1 MNQQEPYIDEISLR
15 AIFNDAIDA
24 MIIINERGFI
34 EQLNPSV
41 IRLFGY
47 NKEEMLGKNIAML
60 MPEPYHGQH
69 DKFLN
74 NYHQT
79 GEKKVIGIGRE
90 VSGKRKDGSIF
101 PIFLSVSEVFLPEG
115 RKVFAGVMRDV
126 SDLTDA
132 REKAN
137 QYTQQ
142 LERVVEERTQ
152 EIRGVVRALEL
163 TNQSLE
169 NQYKETKR
177 AEQELLT
184 NQLLFSSIAKNY
196 PNGAICIFNRDMV
209 CEFVEGKE
217 LERIGLTREDFL
229 GKKITESFAGHENA
243 SIHEYY
249 FKRTIAGEEISYEI
263 GFAGQSYLMNTTPIL
278 EDSGEIN
285 RMVALVHNVSAMKEA
300 EERMKHALDQANQL
314 NEMKSRFISLASHE
328 FRTPLSTILSS
339 LNLLLRYH
347 ESQQTEKVKLH
358 AKKIKASIAN
368 LTEILEYFLSVEKL
382 ESGEVKMEY
391 GLMDIE
397 NFTLDF
403 VAVMRDII
411 DDNLHIQFTSNLIH
425 KEMMMDKK
433 AYRTIIQNLISNAIK
448 YSPKGGH
455 INIELQTNQQQLL
468 IIISD
473 EGLGIPEEDQRHLFE
488 RFYRATNASNIQG
501 TGLGLNIIK
510 KYVELLGGQ
519 ISFKSTLGKGTSFH
533 ISIPIK
539 S

>member
-1 MNQQEPYIDEISLR
+1 MSQNDDIDEISLR
-15 AIFNDAIDA
+15 AIYNDAIDA
-24 MIIINERGFI
+24 MIIINERGII

-41 IRLFGY
+41 ITLFGY
-47 NKEEMLGKNIAML
+47 NREEMLGKNIAML

-69 DKFLN
+69 DKYLN

-115 RKVFAGVMRDV
+115 RKVFAGVMRDI
-126 SDLTDA
+126 SDLAEA
-132 REKAN
+132 RVKAN
-137 QYTQQ
+137 RYTQQ

-177 AEQELLT
+177 AEQELIT

-196 PNGAICIFNRDMV
+196 PNGTICIFNREMV

-243 SIHEYY
+243 AIHEYY

-263 GFAGQSYLMNTTPIL
+263 SFAGQSYLMNTTPIL
-278 EDSGEIN
+278 EESGEIN
-285 RMVALVHNVSAMKEA
+285 RMVAVVLNVSAIKDA
-300 EERMKHALDQANQL
+300 EERMKQALDEATQL
-314 NEMKSRFISLASHE
+314 NEMKSRFISMASHE

-339 LNLLLRYH
+339 LNLMLRYH
-347 ESQQTEKVKLH
+347 ENQQTDKVKTH

-382 ESGEVKMEY
+382 ESGEVKLEY
-391 GLMDIE
+391 SPMDIE

-403 VAVMRDII
+403 VAEMRDTI
-411 DDNLHIQFTSNLIH
+411 DDKLQIQFTSNLVH

-448 YSPKGGH
+448 YSPEGGRIH
-455 INIELQTNQQQLL
+455 IELQTNQQQLL
-468 IIISD
+468 LSISD

-488 RFYRATNASNIQG
+488 RFYRASNASNIQG

-510 KYVELLGGQ
+510 KYIELLGGQ
-519 ISFKSTLGKGTSFH
+519 ISFKSTLGKGTSFY

>member
-1 MNQQEPYIDEISLR
+1 MIS
-15 AIFNDAIDA
+15 
-24 MIIINERGFI
+24 
-34 EQLNPSV
+34 
-41 IRLFGY
+41 
-47 NKEEMLGKNIAML
+47 K
-60 MPEPYHGQH
+60 
-69 DKFLN
+69 
-74 NYHQT
+74 
-79 GEKKVIGIGRE
+79 
-90 VSGKRKDGSIF
+90 
-101 PIFLSVSEVFLPEG
+101 
-115 RKVFAGVMRDV
+115 
-126 SDLTDA
+126 
-132 REKAN
+132 
-137 QYTQQ
+137 
-142 LERVVEERTQ
+142 
-152 EIRGVVRALEL
+152 
-163 TNQSLE
+163 
-169 NQYKETKR
+169 
-177 AEQELLT
+177 
-184 NQLLFSSIAKNY
+184 
-196 PNGAICIFNRDMV
+196 
-209 CEFVEGKE
+209 
-217 LERIGLTREDFL
+217 
-229 GKKITESFAGHENA
+229 
-243 SIHEYY
+243 
-249 FKRTIAGEEISYEI
+249 
-263 GFAGQSYLMNTTPIL
+263 
-278 EDSGEIN
+278 
-285 RMVALVHNVSAMKEA
+285 
-300 EERMKHALDQANQL
+300 
-314 NEMKSRFISLASHE
+314 
-328 FRTPLSTILSS
+328 
-339 LNLLLRYH
+339 
-347 ESQQTEKVKLH
+347 QTEKVKLH

>member
-1 MNQQEPYIDEISLR
+1 MNQEKNIDDNSLR

-24 MIIINERGFI
+24 MIIINERGMI

-47 NKEEMLGKNIAML
+47 QREEMLGKNISLL
-60 MPEPYHGQH
+60 MPEPYHGKH
-69 DKFLN
+69 DEYIDH
-74 NYHQT
+74 YHKT
-79 GEKKVIGIGRE
+79 GEKKIIGIGRE
-90 VSGKRKDGSIF
+90 VSGKRKDGSVF

-115 RKVFAGVMRDV
+115 RKVFAGVMRDI
-126 SDLTDA
+126 SDLKDA
-132 REKAN
+132 RDKAN
-137 QYTQQ
+137 RYTQQ

-196 PNGAICIFNRDMV
+196 PNGAICIFNKETI
-209 CEFVEGKE
+209 CEFIEGKE
-217 LERIGLTREDFL
+217 LERVGLTREQFI
-229 GKKITESFAGHENA
+229 GRKISETFAGHENA
-243 SIHEYY
+243 DIHKNY
-249 FKRTIAGEEISYEI
+249 FQKTISGEEASYEI
-263 GFAGQSYLMNTTPIL
+263 SFAGNRYLMNTTPIL
-278 EDSGEIN
+278 EESGEIN
-285 RMVALVHNVSAMKEA
+285 RLVAVLLNVSAMKEA

-382 ESGEVKMEY
+382 ESGDVKLEY
-391 GLMDIE
+391 SLMDIE
-397 NFTLDF
+397 KFTLDF
-403 VAVMRDII
+403 INEMRDTIEDHLQI
-411 DDNLHIQFTSNLIH
+411 HFNSTIEHKKVLI
-425 KEMMMDKK
+425 DKK

-448 YSPKGGH
+448 YSPQGG
-455 INIELQTNQQQLL
+455 NIRIHLDCPQDRIKLTVT
-468 IIISD
+468 D
-473 EGLGIPEEDQRHLFE
+473 EGMGIPEQDQLHLFD
-488 RFYRATNASNIQG
+488 RFYRAANVSNIQG

-510 KYVELLGGQ
+510 KYIELMGGD
-519 ISFKSTLGKGTSFH
+519 ITFKSKLGHGSSFN
-533 ISIPIK
+533 ISIPQK
-539 S
+539 

>member
-1 MNQQEPYIDEISLR
+1 MSQNDDIDEISLR
-15 AIFNDAIDA
+15 AIYNDAIDA
-24 MIIINERGFI
+24 MIIINERGII

-41 IRLFGY
+41 ITLFGY
-47 NKEEMLGKNIAML
+47 NREEMLGKNIAML

-69 DKFLN
+69 DKYLN

-115 RKVFAGVMRDV
+115 RKVFAGVMRDI
-126 SDLTDA
+126 SDLAEA
-132 REKAN
+132 RVKAN
-137 QYTQQ
+137 RYTQQ

-177 AEQELLT
+177 AEQELIT

-196 PNGAICIFNRDMV
+196 PNGTICIFNREMV

-243 SIHEYY
+243 AIHEYY

-263 GFAGQSYLMNTTPIL
+263 SFAGQSYLMNTTPIL
-278 EDSGEIN
+278 EESGEIN
-285 RMVALVHNVSAMKEA
+285 RMVAVVLNVSAIKDA
-300 EERMKHALDQANQL
+300 EERMKQALDEATQL
-314 NEMKSRFISLASHE
+314 NEMKSRFISMASHE

-339 LNLLLRYH
+339 LNLMLRYH
-347 ESQQTEKVKLH
+347 ENQQTDKVKTH

-382 ESGEVKMEY
+382 ESGEVKFEY
-391 GLMDIE
+391 SPMDIE

-403 VAVMRDII
+403 VAEMRDTI
-411 DDNLHIQFTSNLIH
+411 DDKLQIQFTSNLVH

-448 YSPKGGH
+448 YSPEGGCIH
-455 INIELQTNQQQLL
+455 IELQTNQQQLL
-468 IIISD
+468 LSISD

-488 RFYRATNASNIQG
+488 RFYRASNASNIQG

-510 KYVELLGGQ
+510 KYIELLGGQ
-519 ISFKSTLGKGTSFH
+519 ISFKSTLGKGTSFY

>member
-1 MNQQEPYIDEISLR
+1 MNQEKNIDDNSLR

-24 MIIINERGFI
+24 MIIINERGMI

-47 NKEEMLGKNIAML
+47 QREEMLGKNISLL
-60 MPEPYHGQH
+60 MPEPYHGKH
-69 DKFLN
+69 DEYIDH
-74 NYHQT
+74 YHKT
-79 GEKKVIGIGRE
+79 GEKKIIGIGRE
-90 VSGKRKDGSIF
+90 VSGKRKDGSVF

-115 RKVFAGVMRDV
+115 RKVFAGVMRDI
-126 SDLTDA
+126 SDLKDA
-132 REKAN
+132 RDKAN
-137 QYTQQ
+137 RYTQQ

-196 PNGAICIFNRDMV
+196 PNGTICIFNRDMV

-243 SIHEYY
+243 YIHEYY
-249 FKRTIAGEEISYEI
+249 FKRTIAGEETSYEI
-263 GFAGQSYLMNTTPIL
+263 SFAGQSYLMNTTPIL

-285 RMVALVHNVSAMKEA
+285 RMVAVVLNVSAMKEA
-300 EERMKHALDQANQL
+300 EEKMKQALDEATQL
-314 NEMKSRFISLASHE
+314 NEMKSRFISMASHE

-339 LNLLLRYH
+339 LNLMLRYH
-347 ESQQTEKVKLH
+347 ENQQTDKVKTH
-358 AKKIKASIAN
+358 AKKMKASIAN

-382 ESGEVKMEY
+382 ESGEVKLEY
-391 GLMDIE
+391 SPMDIQ

-403 VAVMRDII
+403 VAEMRDTI
-411 DDNLHIQFTSNLIH
+411 DDDLQIQFTSNLIH
-425 KEMMMDKK
+425 KEMLMDKK

-448 YSPKGGH
+448 YSPKGGRIH
-455 INIELQTNQQQLL
+455 IELQTNQQQLL
-468 IIISD
+468 LSISD

-488 RFYRATNASNIQG
+488 RFYRASNASNIQG

-510 KYVELLGGQ
+510 KYIELLGGQ
-519 ISFKSTLGKGTSFH
+519 ISFKSTLGKGTSFY